1 MLGDLLPFVVAGI
14 VSGSLYGLAGLGLV
28 LTYRTSGVFNFG
40 YGAIAASAAF
50 AFYTLHDNHG
60 VPWPIAA
67 LIVIIGF
74 AVVVGTLLELLTRW
88 LVGAPDAL
96 VIVATVGILLALE
109 GYLYTQY
116 GDSTIGFPQF
126 LPTSGFVVSGV
137 EITWAQVISTS
148 VALIGAVGIS
158 VFLRATRAGVSMR
171 AVVDNSRLVRL
182 GGERPERIR
191 LLGWALGAGAA
202 AISGILLA
210 PVLNLDVNLL
220 TLLVVQALGAC
231 AIGRFRSLPMTFVG
245 GLVVGVSA
253 SLATKWITRPPLN
266 GLPAAMPFI
275 ILVLV
280 LLAVRRTDLPESR
293 ASLAGLIA
301 PVRSGVSRSTA
312 IVGGVL
318 GAGALIAVPWV
329 VGTKLPVW
337 IAAVGYF
344 VLFISLSLLVWGSGQ
359 ISLCHASFLA
369 LGATT
374 LSHLTHSGVPWPLA
388 LLLSGLLTM
397 PAGALVAV
405 PAIRLSGLYLALAT
419 LGFGIVMQDIVFGS
433 FLMFG
438 SNAEVTANRP
448 SFGFIS
454 QSDRSLYYVA
464 LVVAVLCGVVMAII
478 YRSRFGRFLRAMAET
493 PLMLRS
499 QGVSVNL
506 TRLIVVCLS
515 AFFAGISGGLLIT
528 QVGTVSGVTFGSV
541 QSLLY
546 VVVLGI
552 CGTRLIR
559 SPAIAAL
566 LLGVMPGY
574 FHMNIDTQTFSFGVV
589 AIVAALAQAKR
600 DTIASLV
607 ERFAATS
614 GQRHRELRRTS
625 GASRSRRTAELVVNP

>member
-40 YGAIAASAAF
+40 YGAIAAAAAF
-50 AFYTLHDNHG
+50 AFYTLHDSHG
-60 VPWPIAA
+60 LAWPLAA
-67 LIVIIGF
+67 LIVVVGF
-74 AVVVGTLLELLTRW
+74 AVVVGPLLELVTRI

-96 VIVATVGILLALE
+96 VIVATVGILLGLE
-109 GYLYTQY
+109 GYLYKQY
-116 GDSTIGFPQF
+116 GDSTIAFPQF
-126 LPTSGFVVSGV
+126 LPTSGFTVSGV
-137 EITWAQVISTS
+137 QITWAQVISTG
-148 VALIGAVGIS
+148 VAVVGAVGINI
-158 VFLRATRAGVSMR
+158 FLRTTRSGVSMR
-171 AVVDNSRLVRL
+171 AVVDNPRLVRL

-231 AIGRFRSLPMTFVG
+231 AIGLFRSLPLTFVG
-245 GLVVGVSA
+245 GLAVGVSA
-253 SLATKWITRPPLN
+253 ALATKWITRPPLN
-266 GLPAAMPFI
+266 GLPAAMPFV
-275 ILVLV
+275 ILVVV
-280 LLAVRRTDLPESR
+280 LLVVRRSQLPESR

-301 PVRSGVSRSTA
+301 PVRSGLSRAANTA
-312 IVGGVL
+312 VAAVGAAVL
-318 GAGALIAVPWV
+318 VIVPWV

-337 IAAVGYF
+337 IAAMGYF
-344 VLFISLSLLVWGSGQ
+344 VLFASLSLLVWGSGQ
-359 ISLCHASFLA
+359 ISLCHAAFVG

-374 LSHLTHSGVPWPLA
+374 LGHLTHAGVPWPVA
-388 LLLSGLLTM
+388 LVLSGLLTM
-397 PAGALVAV
+397 PAGALVAI
-405 PAIRLSGLYLALAT
+405 PAIRLSGIYLALAT

-438 SNAEVTANRP
+438 SNAEVTASRP

-464 LVVAVLCGVVMAII
+464 LAVAVLCAAAVIVI

-499 QGVSVNL
+499 QGLSVNM
-506 TRLIVVCLS
+506 TRLCVVCLS
-515 AFFAGISGGLLIT
+515 AFLAGISGGLLIT

-559 SPAIAAL
+559 SPVIAAL
-566 LLGVMPGY
+566 LLGVLPGY
-574 FHMNIDTQTFSFGVV
+574 AHINLDTQTLTFGIV
-589 AIVAALAQAKR
+589 AIAAALIQARR
-600 DTIASLV
+600 DALSVAIGRL
-607 ERFAATS
+607 AATS
-614 GQRHRELRRTS
+614 DRRQPPVRRAGPAPRLRTRREVEVKT
-625 GASRSRRTAELVVNP
+625 

>member
-40 YGAIAASAAF
+40 YGAIAAAAAF
-50 AFYTLHDNHG
+50 AFYTLHDSHG
-60 VPWPIAA
+60 LAWPLAA
-67 LIVIIGF
+67 LIVVVGF
-74 AVVVGTLLELLTRW
+74 AVVVGPLLELVTRI

-96 VIVATVGILLALE
+96 VIVATVGILLGLE
-109 GYLYTQY
+109 GYLYKQY
-116 GDSTIGFPQF
+116 GDSTIAFPQF
-126 LPTSGFVVSGV
+126 LPTSGFTVSGV
-137 EITWAQVISTS
+137 QITWAQVISTG
-148 VALIGAVGIS
+148 VAVVGAVGINI
-158 VFLRATRAGVSMR
+158 FLRTTRSGVSMR
-171 AVVDNSRLVRL
+171 AVVDNPRLVRL

-231 AIGRFRSLPMTFVG
+231 AIGLFRSLPLTFVG
-245 GLVVGVSA
+245 GLAVGVSA
-253 SLATKWITRPPLN
+253 ALATKWITRPPLN
-266 GLPAAMPFI
+266 GLPAAMPFV
-275 ILVLV
+275 ILVVV
-280 LLAVRRTDLPESR
+280 LLVVRRSQLPESR

-301 PVRSGVSRSTA
+301 PVRSGLSRAANTA
-312 IVGGVL
+312 VAAVGAAVL
-318 GAGALIAVPWV
+318 VIVPWV

-337 IAAVGYF
+337 IAAMGYF
-344 VLFISLSLLVWGSGQ
+344 VLFASLSLLVWGSGQ
-359 ISLCHASFLA
+359 ISLCHAALVG

-374 LSHLTHSGVPWPLA
+374 LGHLTHAGVPWPVA
-388 LLLSGLLTM
+388 LVLSGLLTM
-397 PAGALVAV
+397 PAGALVAI
-405 PAIRLSGLYLALAT
+405 PAIRLSGIYLALAT

-438 SNAEVTANRP
+438 SNAEVTASRP

-464 LVVAVLCGVVMAII
+464 LAVAVLCAAAVIVI

-499 QGVSVNL
+499 QGLSVNM
-506 TRLIVVCLS
+506 TRLCVVCLS
-515 AFFAGISGGLLIT
+515 AFLAGISGGLLIT

-559 SPAIAAL
+559 SPVIAAL
-566 LLGVMPGY
+566 LLGVLPGY
-574 FHMNIDTQTFSFGVV
+574 AHINLDTQTLTFGIV
-589 AIVAALAQAKR
+589 AIAAALIQARR
-600 DTIASLV
+600 DALSVAIGRL
-607 ERFAATS
+607 AATS
-614 GQRHRELRRTS
+614 DRRQPPVRRAGPAPRLRTRREVEVKT
-625 GASRSRRTAELVVNP
+625 